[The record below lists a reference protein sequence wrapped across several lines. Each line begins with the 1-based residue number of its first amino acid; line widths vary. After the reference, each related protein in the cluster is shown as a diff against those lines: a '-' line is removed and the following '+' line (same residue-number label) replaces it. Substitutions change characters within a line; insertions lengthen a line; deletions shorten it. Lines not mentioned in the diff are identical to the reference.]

1 MAKVHYLYKIENKL
15 NKKIYIGIH
24 STENMND
31 GYMGSSAL
39 VSQAIE
45 KYGENNFSKTILEYC
60 NSREELVELE
70 KKIVNEKFV
79 ARRDTYNLSVGGG
92 GATSTW
98 EKSNEIIA
106 YKLKND
112 PVWAETRSR
121 NISLGIRNAM
131 KKGKCSTATREFQ
144 RIRTEKSMTKE
155 AIEKRKAT
163 YAKNKHQQG
172 ENHAL
177 YGKRAMHSDVN
188 WKWVQKEEVERYLN
202 AGWKFGKLK
211 SIKEI

>member
-15 NKKIYIGIH
+15 NKKVYIGIH
-24 STENMND
+24 STENIND
-31 GYMGSSAL
+31 EYMGSSAL

-45 KYGENNFSKTILEYC
+45 KYGKNNFSKTILEYC
-60 NSREELVELE
+60 SSREELVELE
-70 KKIVNEKFV
+70 KKIVNKEFV

-98 EKSNEIIA
+98 EKSNEKIA

-112 PVWAETRSR
+112 PVWVEARSY
-121 NISLGIRNAM
+121 NISLGVRNAM
-131 KKGKCSTATREFQ
+131 EKGKCSTATREFQ
-144 RIRTEKSMTKE
+144 RIRTEKSITKE

-177 YGKRAMHSDVN
+177 YGKRAIN
-188 WKWVQKEEVERYLN
+188 NGITWKWVQKEEVKNNLD
-202 AGWKFGKLK
+202 AGWKLGMLK
-211 SIKEI
+211 KVKGI

>member
-79 ARRDTYNLSVGGG
+79 ARRDTYNLSVGGAG
-92 GATSTW
+92 LTSTW
-98 EKSNEIIA
+98 KKSNETIA
-106 YKLKND
+106 HKLKND
-112 PVWAETRSR
+112 PSWAETRSR
-121 NISLGIRNAM
+121 NISLGVRNAM
-131 KKGKCSTATREFQ
+131 KKGKCPTATREFQ
-144 RIRTEKSMTKE
+144 RIRTEKSISKE

-177 YGKRAMHSDVN
+177 YGKRAMNNEMN
-188 WKWVQKEEVERYLN
+188 WKWVQKEEVEKYLN
-202 AGWKFGKLK
+202 SGWKFGKLK
-211 SIKEI
+211 SFKEI